1 MKETI
6 TRSQFEEALGAYIKY
21 YDEKVEPSP
30 KLGFVAVTSYNS
42 ARGQELRSILD
53 EHNIE
58 IVDDPLEKLHDY
70 DLKESGLNRLNEL
83 IGQLNNSNK

>member
-6 TRSQFEEALGAYIKY
+6 TKSQFNEALGAYIRY
-21 YDEKVEPSP
+21 YNENVEPSP

-53 EHNIE
+53 ENSIE
-58 IVDDPLEKLHDY
+58 IVEDPVEKLHDY
-70 DLKESGLNRLNEL
+70 ELNESGFNRLTEL
-83 IGQLNNSNK
+83 INQLK

>member
-6 TRSQFEEALGAYIKY
+6 TQSQFNEALGAYIKY
-21 YDEKVEPSP
+21 YNEHVEPSP

-53 EHNIE
+53 ENNIQ
-58 IVDDPLEKLHDY
+58 IVEDPVEKLHDY
-70 DLKESGLNRLNEL
+70 NLSESGFNRLTEL
-83 IGQLNNSNK
+83 ISQLK